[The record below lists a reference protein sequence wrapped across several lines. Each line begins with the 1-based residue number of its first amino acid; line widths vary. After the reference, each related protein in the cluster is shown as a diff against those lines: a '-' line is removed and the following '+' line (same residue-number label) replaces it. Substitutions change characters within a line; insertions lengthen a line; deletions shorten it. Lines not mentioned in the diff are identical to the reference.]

1 METSL
6 LTFLGFQ
13 LDVINWIVIFP
24 SYVSNTT
31 TDNYSL
37 PVLGPWS
44 IHRGTPRTRPKCILK
59 CSGDAP
65 SGASSGI
72 QILPSSFE
80 RARTLTGFIM
90 DRSARWL
97 GIPRVSFYR
106 TSSNR
111 VRTINLPKKNPYIF
125 SMNPTLKIQ
134 PIPPNAKARQE
145 IKYESNGICQ

>member
-1 METSL
+1 
-6 LTFLGFQ
+6 
-13 LDVINWIVIFP
+13 
-24 SYVSNTT
+24 
-31 TDNYSL
+31 
-37 PVLGPWS
+37 
-44 IHRGTPRTRPKCILK
+44 
-59 CSGDAP
+59 
-65 SGASSGI
+65 
-72 QILPSSFE
+72 
-80 RARTLTGFIM
+80 M